1 MKKLREWVN
10 SISWVE
16 ILSALCLAFINYI
29 VIHRLF
35 FKHIKYLFLND
46 FYAGI
51 SIYANVNKYSDILF
65 IFLYFLLFFVYLY
78 FIKEIKKLD
87 FNNIKSYLQ
96 SAGFVT
102 ITAASVLSGI
112 SVFVPFSPE
121 FADKI
126 PLLITCI
133 FLISY
138 LLHIHFKKLPIV
150 ILQIACLFGFIS
162 PPPFSLNSHKITL
175 LGYFLFILLI
185 GVSLFDILR
194 RRKAAVF
201 KNRISP
207 FALLPVIILLFG
219 VTTRSYSNIDFH
231 HLGEMVSTFWSVDN
245 FGAKYY
251 KDIMLVHGFADVL
264 PFYLGKYVLGDS
276 TLSGFYDGYTLLENI
291 RVSFTFILLYLLFC
305 GRMAFIFPAMCFL
318 CSISFMIP
326 GYLLIIK
333 NYIFNKRYLFI
344 SLFIFFAL
352 LFANYRTSLGS
363 AWIVAG
369 LPVLGYAVYEL
380 CRDKKYSL
388 RGKICYLCALML
400 ALTLGICIFR
410 EEIAGYL
417 AKAVY
422 YLKGNLI
429 VFGTMMRTDI
439 FYPLPLRIFQYV
451 IWPVILFIFIKGIL
465 NKDLKREQFFM
476 IIFALLYPLLIMSY
490 ALGRV
495 DGEYLTR
502 SVDPAYQYLLVLV
515 PCYLLSCGLKYKKAL
530 KLLSVAL
537 IFLSFCIVI
546 QRVSCL
552 NRKFVHTSIPNNN
565 QSYNIGNIRVLEE
578 ETDLIK
584 NVDSVLEK
592 YSSAND
598 DFLDLTNH
606 GALYFFLNKKMP
618 IPYVSFYNAISP
630 ELTEEYAQ
638 NFNPEKLKVIMISP
652 TIQHDAVYASLRLP
666 LLYRKIL
673 LSGKY
678 SLVSENGNDYLVY
691 SEQKKSFTDK
701 ELTTI
706 DKYLGAHNLSR
717 LPESWCNSH
726 LLRKLKTININYKI
740 EKVSDGY
747 RIIFEDKIK
756 GCDIDYIKLELSP
769 SVDKSI
775 YLKLNDIPTE
785 IMYSSDSGKALV
797 PFANYPS
804 WLLADNVSEI
814 MIRTKSDKIKISFL
828 KK

>member
-1 MKKLREWVN
+1 M
-10 SISWVE
+10 
-16 ILSALCLAFINYI
+16 
-29 VIHRLF
+29 
-35 FKHIKYLFLND
+35 
-46 FYAGI
+46 
-51 SIYANVNKYSDILF
+51 
-65 IFLYFLLFFVYLY
+65 
-78 FIKEIKKLD
+78 
-87 FNNIKSYLQ
+87 
-96 SAGFVT
+96 
-102 ITAASVLSGI
+102 
-112 SVFVPFSPE
+112 
-121 FADKI
+121 
-126 PLLITCI
+126 
-133 FLISY
+133 
-138 LLHIHFKKLPIV
+138 
-150 ILQIACLFGFIS
+150 
-162 PPPFSLNSHKITL
+162 NSHKITL
-175 LGYFLFILLI
+175 LGYFLFILFI

-194 RRKAAVF
+194 RRKAPVF

-207 FALLPVIILLFG
+207 FALLPVIMLLFG
-219 VTTRSYSNIDFH
+219 ATTRFYSNIDFH

-291 RVSFTFILLYLLFC
+291 RISFTFILLYLLFC
-305 GRMAFIFPAMCFL
+305 GRMFFILPAMCFL
-318 CSISFMIP
+318 SSVSFMVP
-326 GYLLIIK
+326 AYLLIIK
-333 NYIFNKRYLFI
+333 NYFFNRKYLFV
-344 SLFIFFAL
+344 SLFI
-352 LFANYRTSLGS
+352 LFAFLFSNYRTSLGS
-363 AWIVAG
+363 AWFAAG
-369 LPVLGYAVYEL
+369 LPVLGYVVYQL
-380 CRDKKYSL
+380 YKDKKYSI
-388 RGKICYLCALML
+388 RGKMFYFGAVTLIAALGFFL
-400 ALTLGICIFR
+400 FH
-410 EEIAGYL
+410 EEITGYL
-417 AKAVY
+417 SKAVY
-422 YLKGNLI
+422 YLKGNLV
-429 VFGTMMRTDI
+429 VFGTFMRTDI
-439 FYPLPLRIFQYV
+439 FYPLPLKIFEYV

-490 ALGRV
+490 SLGRV

-502 SVDPAYQYLLVLV
+502 SVDTAYQYLLVLV

-530 KLLSVAL
+530 KVLSVAL

-552 NRKFVHTSIPNNN
+552 NRMFVHTSMPDNN
-565 QSYNIGNIRVLEE
+565 QPYNIGNIRVSEDDA
-578 ETDLIK
+578 DLIK
-584 NVDSVLEK
+584 NVNSVLKK
-592 YSSAND
+592 YSVADD

-618 IPYVSFYNAISP
+618 IPYVSFYNALSP
-630 ELTEEYAQ
+630 ALTEEYARS
-638 NFNPEKLKVIMISP
+638 FSPEKLKVIMIYP

-666 LLYRKIL
+666 SLYRKIL

-706 DKYLGAHNLSR
+706 DKYLGVHNLSR

-756 GCDIDYIKLELSP
+756 GCDIDYIKLELSS
-769 SVDKSI
+769 SVDKLI
-775 YLKLNDIPTE
+775 YLKLNDIPNE

-814 MIRTKSDKIKISFL
+814 MIRTKSDKIKIDFL